1 MLPLLRREYLL
12 SAVHWLKNR
21 PKILHIT
28 QRDFFNMNYIH
39 RDESIWY
46 RCCHLALH
54 SVLAHSPYYLS
65 EWSSET
71 RHLDIYIITFLA
83 VCKFKNTFSIRVI
96 FFFENV
102 LNFLYISKMEKK
114 IEKIFVVSE
123 IIASEKVAI
132 NCLY

>member
-1 MLPLLRREYLL
+1 MSLLRKKYLL
-12 SAVHWLKNR
+12 SDVSGLTKS

-28 QRDFFNMNYIH
+28 QRHFFNLNCIH

-46 RCCHLALH
+46 RCCRLALH

-71 RHLDIYIITFLA
+71 RHLDIYIITFLG